1 MHYTGDKYLGERP
14 LLLQIYK
21 TVELHKLSFY
31 ISDWVCKNMAIEIS
45 LIYLLTGSCSGV
57 CVCVR
62 VFFFLQLLLIYLICT
77 KYLLNRLSR

>member
-1 MHYTGDKYLGERP
+1 MHYKEDRYNLGERP

-31 ISDWVCKNMAIEIS
+31 ISDWICKTMAIEIS

-57 CVCVR
+57 CVCVC
-62 VFFFLQLLLIYLICT
+62 FFFFITTPYLFNLYQIFT
-77 KYLLNRLSR
+77 E

>member
-1 MHYTGDKYLGERP
+1 MHYTEDKYLGERP

-45 LIYLLTGSCSGV
+45 LIYLLTGSCFGV
-57 CVCVR
+57 CVCLC
-62 VFFFLQLLLIYLICT
+62 FFFFFFFFATTPYLFNLYQIFT
-77 KYLLNRLSR
+77 E

>member
-1 MHYTGDKYLGERP
+1 MHYTEDKYLGERP

-62 VFFFLQLLLIYLICT
+62 VFFFFATTPYLFNLYQIFT
-77 KYLLNRLSR
+77 E